1 MRKNRA
7 SDVAKQ
13 KHTPELGW
21 IITILYNVL

>member
-13 KHTPELGW
+13 NNTPELGW
-21 IITILYNVL
+21 IITILYIVL